1 MKIYD
6 DYDKNKYIE
15 DIGNYI
21 IAKGGDGTLIRAIHM
36 FDHLNKPFFG
46 IAAGTAN
53 FLMNEESKIK
63 FETATT
69 LEFNLLKV
77 EVFTNEWV
85 TKTGEA
91 WCDYQE
97 LIEKSETVYA
107 FNDVNIGEFNGWID
121 FECTHKE
128 NQIGNFKGAGI
139 LISTAQGS
147 TGANKN
153 NGGSIMSLN
162 SHQWSVTGTMTNRRI
177 DYMIEP
183 EELTIETKSRGNVK
197 INVDGK
203 HFEADNINKVIITKS
218 DISVKVIFN
227 DLKKFQEKR
236 R

>member
-6 DYDKNKYIE
+6 EYDKNKYIE
-15 DIGNYI
+15 DIGDFI
-21 IAKGGDGTLIRAIHM
+21 IAKGGDGTLIKAIHR

-53 FLMNEESKIK
+53 FLMNEESAIH
-63 FETATT
+63 FRTATT
-69 LEFNLLKV
+69 LEFNLIKV
-77 EVFTNEWV
+77 DVTTEVD
-85 TKTGEA
+85 GE
-91 WCDYQE
+91 
-97 LIEKSETVYA
+97 LFSFEKVQTVYA

-177 DYMIEP
+177 DYMVDP
-183 EELTIETKSRGNVK
+183 DELTIQTKSRGNVK

-203 HFEADNINKVIITKS
+203 HFEADKVTKVVISKS
-218 DISVKVIFN
+218 DITVKVIFN
-227 DLKKFQEKR
+227 DIKKFQEKR

>member
-6 DYDKNKYIE
+6 EYDKNKYIE
-15 DIGNYI
+15 DIGDFI
-21 IAKGGDGTLIRAIHM
+21 IAKGGDGTLIKSIHR

-53 FLMNEESKIK
+53 FLLNEESKIN
-63 FETATT
+63 FQTATT
-69 LEFNLLKV
+69 VEFNLLKV
-77 EVFTNEWV
+77 EVYYSSPIYNLR
-85 TKTGEA
+85 GI
-91 WCDYQE
+91 
-97 LIEKSETVYA
+97 IESYEDTTQTVYA

-139 LISTAQGS
+139 LISTSQGS

-177 DYMIEP
+177 DYVVDP
-183 EELTIETKSRGNVK
+183 DELTIETKSRGNVK

-203 HFEADNINKVIITKS
+203 HFEADKVTKVVISKS
-218 DISVKVIFN
+218 DITVKVIFN
-227 DLKKFQEKR
+227 DIKKFQEKR

>member
-6 DYDKNKYIE
+6 EYDKNKYIE
-15 DIGNYI
+15 DIGDFI
-21 IAKGGDGTLIRAIHM
+21 IAKGGDGTLIKAIHR

-53 FLMNEESKIK
+53 FLMNEEAAIH
-63 FETATT
+63 FRTATT
-69 LEFNLLKV
+69 LEFNLIKVDVYYKV
-77 EVFTNEWV
+77 EAGIFDNEEI
-85 TKTGEA
+85 K
-91 WCDYQE
+91 
-97 LIEKSETVYA
+97 TVYA

-177 DYMIEP
+177 DYMVDP
-183 EELTIETKSRGNVK
+183 DELTIETKSRGNVK

-203 HFEADNINKVIITKS
+203 HFEADKVTKVVISKS
-218 DISVKVIFN
+218 DITVKVIFN
-227 DLKKFQEKR
+227 DIKKFQEKR

>member
-6 DYDKNKYIE
+6 EYDKNKYIE
-15 DIGNYI
+15 DIGDFI
-21 IAKGGDGTLIRAIHM
+21 IAKGGDGTLIKAIHR

-53 FLMNEESKIK
+53 FLMNEEAAIH
-63 FETATT
+63 FRTATT
-69 LEFNLLKV
+69 LEFNLIKVDVYYKV
-77 EVFTNEWV
+77 EAGIFDNEEI
-85 TKTGEA
+85 K
-91 WCDYQE
+91 
-97 LIEKSETVYA
+97 TVYA

-121 FECTHKE
+121 FKCTHKE

-177 DYMIEP
+177 DYMVDP
-183 EELTIETKSRGNVK
+183 DELTIETKSRGNVK

-203 HFEADNINKVIITKS
+203 HFEADKVTKVVISKS
-218 DISVKVIFN
+218 DITVKVIFN
-227 DLKKFQEKR
+227 DIKKFQEKR